1 MKTAAFQGPRKRP
14 LFCRFRPPNVT
25 TSWPSFSACRPWAPL
40 AVALAA
46 WLSAPL
52 PGRASEPGEP
62 APAGLRWALTLARSP
77 TTPSSSSQP
86 GQGSAWGELLN
97 RARQAATGRAA
108 DAAAQAAQ
116 ALSEQARATAWMPRV
131 DATASTLRTQ
141 QTVNDVNVSVPTRSA
156 TLSATVPLWRASERA
171 SARAQAEQAE
181 QAQWQARIAHTTAA
195 QDLSLA
201 YLNAV
206 EAAEQRRLTQAQQ
219 ALLEEQLRINDRRL
233 QAGAGTVL
241 DVLETRTRVDQSRAS
256 VQDLATRLASQRLV
270 IERLAGQPV
279 HLPTG
284 LRPGDAALPEVVP
297 PLQEALALAA
307 SRNPQRQESDAQA
320 RAAAEIIRARQAE
333 RWQPTVDAVATLAHN
348 RQVQQFNGLS
358 DEQTVSSRTVGLQ
371 LNWPLFTGGLQGGRV
386 REAAALLTQAQARQ
400 DEAQAQAEA
409 GLRDA
414 YQTLAQAHA
423 VIAVQQEVERTATAT
438 FEAVRKAFVAGMRT
452 NLDLL
457 NAQQQIYTARQS
469 LVTARINGLAAQVNI
484 LALLDQLD
492 AAHIAPLA
500 PLMDDTP

>member
-1 MKTAAFQGPRKRP
+1 MAAPWALSTAAGAQ
-14 LFCRFRPPNVT
+14 
-25 TSWPSFSACRPWAPL
+25 A
-40 AVALAA
+40 
-46 WLSAPL
+46 SAPEL
-52 PGRASEPGEP
+52 RWSTTLTHP
-62 APAGLRWALTLARSP
+62 APRAVQAGAWPELLTLA
-77 TTPSSSSQP
+77 Q
-86 GQGSAWGELLN
+86 
-97 RARQAATGRAA
+97 QAAGSRAA
-108 DAAAQAAQ
+108 DAGAAAAQ

-131 DATASTLRTQ
+131 DATASMLRTR
-141 QTVNDVNVSVPTRSA
+141 QTVNDVNVSTPTRAASL
-156 TLSATVPLWRASERA
+156 TATVPLWRAADRA
-171 SARAQAEQAE
+171 SARAQAEQAD
-181 QAQWQARIAHTTAA
+181 QAQWQARITRGTVA

-219 ALLEEQLRINDRRL
+219 SLLEEQLRINDRRL

-256 VQDLATRLASQRLV
+256 VQDLSTRVASQRLV
-270 IERLAGQPV
+270 IERLTGQPV
-279 HLPTG
+279 QLPTG
-284 LRPGDAALPEVVP
+284 LHPGHTPLPEIVP
-297 PLQEALALAA
+297 SLDEALALAA
-307 SRNPQRQESDAQA
+307 SRNPQRMETDAQA
-320 RAAAEIIRARQAE
+320 RAATEIANARQAE
-333 RWQPTVDAVATLAHN
+333 RWQPTVDAVATLEHN

-358 DEQTVSSRTVGLQ
+358 DEQNVSSRTLGLQ
-371 LNWPLFTGGLQGGRV
+371 LNWPLFTGGQQGGRV

-400 DEAQAQAEA
+400 DEAQAQVEA
-409 GLRDA
+409 SLRDA
-414 YQTLAQAHA
+414 YQTLAQAQA
-423 VIAVQQEVERTATAT
+423 VIAVQQEVESSASAT

-492 AAHIAPLA
+492 AAHVAPFV